1 MQWFASGA
9 IIFLENEFDIAR
21 RDRFACSIESF
32 LEHSDRYVVC
42 VALIHK
48 SRGILRVGGAI
59 EPDLDC
65 APIQISGG
73 HLLIF
78 TSKLRSGV
86 FNSSLSV
93 LARCVPRST

>member
-65 APIQISGG
+65 APIQIFRRTLANF
-73 HLLIF
+73 HF
-78 TSKLRSGV
+78 KTSLGV